1 MKQTQARSAGFKLK
15 IALLDAYNLIHRARS
30 GFTKGDHAI
39 VFNFF
44 RGIRPI
50 IEKINPDKVYFVLE
64 GYPAH
69 RKEEYAGYKAN
80 RPKLPDSFNRQKNE
94 IIDLVQE
101 AMPFDIMRHED
112 LECDDLI
119 ANLASYHSK
128 IGDECVIVSGDS
140 DFIQIFDCCENV
152 KIYHPIKK
160 SFVDNPDFN
169 YLSWK
174 SLKGDASDNIP
185 GIKGVGD
192 KTATKLIMD
201 ASLMKEFLSD
211 KKHQEIYERNLRLIS
226 FTWLSNFSPVEHT
239 VSKGKMKPDIL
250 LSAFTNMGFST
261 MLKESTWN
269 KYKETFKSMQ

>member
-1 MKQTQARSAGFKLK
+1 MK

-80 RPKLPDSFNRQKNE
+80 RPKLSDGFNRQKNE
-94 IIDLVQE
+94 IIKLVQE
-101 AMPFDIMRHED
+101 AMPFDTMRHED

-119 ANLASYHSK
+119 ANLANHHSAL
-128 IGDECVIVSGDS
+128 GDECVIVSGDS

-152 KIYHPIKK
+152 SVYHPIKK
-160 SFVDNPDFN
+160 SFVENPDYD
-169 YLSWK
+169 YLMWK
-174 SLKGDASDNIP
+174 SLKGDTSDNIP

-192 KTATKLIMD
+192 KTATKLVMD
-201 ASLMKEFLSD
+201 HKLLAEFLMD
-211 KKHQEIYERNLRLIS
+211 KEKQEIYERNRQLIS
-226 FTWLSNFSPVEHT
+226 FSWIPDFCPTDWT
-239 VSKGKMKPDIL
+239 VSSGKMKPDIL
-250 LSAFTNMGFST
+250 LSAFSSMGFST
-261 MLKESTWN
+261 MIKESTWN